1 MRIGNA
7 SNEPEPSVLNRS
19 YHSLIKFA
27 KTAAHIGFV
36 PLVIYLGFR
45 VDPNQSLIQLVL
57 PI

>member
-1 MRIGNA
+1 MQIGNA
-7 SNEPEPSVLNRS
+7 SERERS
-19 YHSLIKFA
+19 ALSSAYNSLIKFA

-36 PLVIYLGFR
+36 PFVLYLGFR

>member
-1 MRIGNA
+1 MRIGDA
-7 SNEPEPSVLNRS
+7 SEPERSVLSSAYN
-19 YHSLIKFA
+19 SLIKFA

-36 PLVIYLGFR
+36 PLVVYLGFR

>member
-1 MRIGNA
+1 MQIGNA
-7 SNEPEPSVLNRS
+7 SERERS
-19 YHSLIKFA
+19 ALSSAYHSLIKFA

-36 PLVIYLGFR
+36 PFVLYLGFR